1 MLSKVRKGLTSK
13 VAKNS
18 IWIVSEKICQMFISL
33 IISAFSARYLGPSNY
48 GLLNYG
54 ASLVTIFLSI
64 SKLGLDGIVV
74 KKLIDSREKNG
85 EIIGTSLIMRVV
97 SSLISILLIVITVL
111 LLRPAESLI
120 LFITFLQS
128 LALIFQVY
136 EIFDL
141 WFQSNLNSKYTS
153 IAKMIAFIIVSI
165 YKVILL
171 VTSKS
176 VIWFALST
184 SIDYFII
191 LFVLIVMY
199 KRNSGQKLTF
209 SFLTAK
215 MLLKQSYRFIL
226 ANLMITIY
234 MQIDKIMIG
243 NILNDTELGLY
254 SAATSICVMW
264 GFIPIAIADSF
275 RPTIYSAKKEKQSLY
290 VNRLKKLYSIIFWLG
305 FAFCLGISIFSKLIL
320 LILYGKDFMSATG
333 TLIIVVWYALFAY
346 LNYSREIWIVCEE
359 KFKYSLYFSFLGM
372 VFNILLNSILIPKYG
387 INGAALATLISQFN
401 VVIIVPLLFKETRIS
416 TKYIIESIR
425 FKIE

>member
-97 SSLISILLIVITVL
+97 SSLISILLIVLTVL

-165 YKVILL
+165 
-171 VTSKS
+171 
-176 VIWFALST
+176 
-184 SIDYFII
+184 
-191 LFVLIVMY
+191 
-199 KRNSGQKLTF
+199 
-209 SFLTAK
+209 
-215 MLLKQSYRFIL
+215 
-226 ANLMITIY
+226 
-234 MQIDKIMIG
+234 
-243 NILNDTELGLY
+243 
-254 SAATSICVMW
+254 
-264 GFIPIAIADSF
+264 
-275 RPTIYSAKKEKQSLY
+275 
-290 VNRLKKLYSIIFWLG
+290 
-305 FAFCLGISIFSKLIL
+305 
-320 LILYGKDFMSATG
+320 
-333 TLIIVVWYALFAY
+333 
-346 LNYSREIWIVCEE
+346 
-359 KFKYSLYFSFLGM
+359 
-372 VFNILLNSILIPKYG
+372 
-387 INGAALATLISQFN
+387 
-401 VVIIVPLLFKETRIS
+401 
-416 TKYIIESIR
+416 
-425 FKIE
+425 